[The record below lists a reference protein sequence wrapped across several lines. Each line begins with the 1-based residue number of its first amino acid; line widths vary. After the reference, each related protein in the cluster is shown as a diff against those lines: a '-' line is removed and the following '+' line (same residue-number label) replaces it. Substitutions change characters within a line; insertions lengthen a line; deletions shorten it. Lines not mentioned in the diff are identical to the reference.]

1 MISYLVYVA
10 QGKNQAPLF
19 TRHYRDDPQPKN
31 SLNTIHNIKTTSC
44 STRSRVA
51 PLPMDL
57 IEKKWVTYGPLN
69 PILGESLSISIQ
81 QFSKQSERRRIKLI
95 Y

>member
-10 QGKNQAPLF
+10 QGRNQAPRS
-19 TRHYRDDPQPKN
+19 TRDYRDDPQPKN
-31 SLNTIHNIKTTSC
+31 SLNTIHNIKMTSC

-57 IEKKWVTYGPLN
+57 IEKRWVTYGPWN
-69 PILGESLSISIQ
+69 PAFVNIS
-81 QFSKQSERRRIKLI
+81 SENHFQ
-95 Y
+95 